1 MIQKYSVH
9 QNTHFT
15 TRHHRRVKPQRQS
28 DSTYVPPVTVSS
40 EFNQVI
46 TTTVYSTEVALLAG
60 KTHHQIMSEIYAAL
74 KSLNLCPS
82 KLLTE
87 STDSTGTVVPCFKL
101 RRCDPNIIIS
111 GSNMVQSILEQF
123 VYDHQEQVRELQ
135 EKLSI
140 NAEKIEFYDSMK
152 DTKDVFNLGVAA
164 KTLDTVKIRLV
175 RYLRDHGILTAGGYK
190 KNLPYQQHLD
200 CGRFKV
206 EWGFYEDSEGNR
218 HLKPITLMTGK
229 GLIWLKQF
237 IDKHGRAGL

>member
-1 MIQKYSVH
+1 MNQKYSTQ
-9 QNTHFT
+9 QNSHFT
-15 TRHHRRVKPQRQS
+15 TRHHRRATTQRQS
-28 DSTYVPPVTVSS
+28 GSTYVPPVTVSS

-46 TTTVYSTEVALLAG
+46 ATTVYSTEVALLAG

-82 KLLTE
+82 KFLTE

-123 VYDHQEQVRELQ
+123 VYDHQEQVQELQ
-135 EKLSI
+135 EKLSA

-152 DTKDVFNLGVAA
+152 ETKDAFNFGVAA
-164 KTLDTVKIRLV
+164 KTLDTGKTRLI

-206 EWGFYEDSEGNR
+206 EWGFYEDSKGNR
-218 HLKPITLMTGK
+218 HLKPITLVTGK
-229 GLIWLKQF
+229 GLIWLKKF
-237 IDKHGRAGL
+237 IEKHGRIGL

>member
-1 MIQKYSVH
+1 MNQKYSVH
-9 QNTHFT
+9 PNTHFT
-15 TRHHRRVKPQRQS
+15 TRHHRRVTPQRQS
-28 DSTYVPPVTVSS
+28 DSTYVPPATVSS

-82 KLLTE
+82 KFLTE
-87 STDSTGTVVPCFKL
+87 STDSTGMIVPCFKL
-101 RRCDPNIIIS
+101 RRCDPNIIS
-111 GSNMVQSILEQF
+111 GSDMLQSILEQF
-123 VYDHQEQVRELQ
+123 VSDHQEQVRELQ

-164 KTLDTVKIRLV
+164 KTLDTGKVRLV

-206 EWGFYEDSEGNR
+206 EWGFYKDSEGNR
-218 HLKPITLMTGK
+218 HLKPITLVTGK

-237 IDKHGRAGL
+237 IDKHGRTGL

>member
-1 MIQKYSVH
+1 MNQKYSVH

-15 TRHHRRVKPQRQS
+15 TRHHRRAAPQRQS
-28 DSTYVPPVTVSS
+28 DSAYVLPATVSS

-46 TTTVYSTEVALLAG
+46 ATTVHSTEVALLTG
-60 KTHHQIMSEIYAAL
+60 KTHHQIMSEIHAAL
-74 KSLNLCPS
+74 KALNLCPS
-82 KLLTE
+82 KFLTE
-87 STDSTGTVVPCFKL
+87 STDSTGTIVPCFKL
-101 RRCDPNIIIS
+101 RRCNPDIIIS

-135 EKLSI
+135 EKLSA

-152 DTKDVFNLGVAA
+152 ETKDVFNFGVAA
-164 KTLDTVKIRLV
+164 KTLDTGKIRLI

-190 KNLPYQQHLD
+190 RNLPYQQHLD

-218 HLKPITLMTGK
+218 HLKPITLVTGK

-237 IDKHGRAGL
+237 IDKHGRTGL

>member
-1 MIQKYSVH
+1 MNQKHNMQQKS
-9 QNTHFT
+9 HFT
-15 TRHHRRVKPQRQS
+15 TRHHRRVTLQRQS
-28 DSTYVPPVTVSS
+28 DSAYVQAATESS

-46 TTTVYSTEVALLAG
+46 ATTVHSTEVALLTG

-74 KSLNLCPS
+74 KALNLCPS
-82 KLLTE
+82 KFLTE

-111 GSNMVQSILEQF
+111 GLNMVQSILEQF
-123 VYDHQEQVRELQ
+123 VYDHQEQIQELQ
-135 EKLSI
+135 EKLSV
-140 NAEKIEFYDSMK
+140 NAEKIEFFDSMK
-152 DTKDVFNLGVAA
+152 ETKDVFNLGVAA
-164 KTLDTVKIRLV
+164 KTLDTGKGRLV

-206 EWGFYEDSEGNR
+206 EWGFYKDPEGNR
-218 HLKPITLMTGK
+218 HLKPITLVTGK